1 MATVRRATEHVEKID
16 REIGVLE
23 KKYGMSFEQFL
34 MCSKEGTILDQFSY
48 EIERDY
54 LEWDGLVS
62 RKRVVLL

>member
-1 MATVRRATEHVEKID
+1 MTTMTQEIGRVEKID

-23 KKYGMSFEQFL
+23 EKYCMSFEQFV
-34 MCSKEGTILDQFSY
+34 MRGEEDAIPNQFSY
-48 EIERDY
+48 EVERDY